1 MSRKFSKPNNGDSD
15 QERRAQLFQDLIDNL
30 GAATEMERSK
40 VYAHVGQ
47 IGANFE
53 YRLRAAVNATD
64 NSESSLAEK
73 KASSLAE
80 KKAKLKTS
88 VERFRKALEVI
99 DREESYERIFGTA
112 TDNPFAGPQL
122 HETGRHRHNERLKR
136 RGNLIA
142 LLEEEEAD
150 SQERLNAPGW
160 STKGGRANVHSM
172 AHGNPFSRI
181 FTDCC
186 PLFEEFQAGSIS
198 YSPGSKFFN
207 VAACVFELIT
217 GHDPNN
223 NDLGL
228 SLENQVRKA
237 VELYKKHAGRS

>member
-15 QERRAQLFQDLIDNL
+15 QERRAQLFQNLIDNL

-40 VYAHVGQ
+40 VYGHVGQ

-53 YRLRAAVNATD
+53 YRLRAAVDATA
-64 NSESSLAEK
+64 NSEYSLAGK
-73 KASSLAE
+73 D
-80 KKAKLKTS
+80 AKLETS
-88 VERFRKALEVI
+88 AKRYRKALEVI
-99 DREESYERIFGTA
+99 DAEESYERIFGTA
-112 TDNPFAGPQL
+112 TDDPFAGPQL
-122 HETGRHRHNERLKR
+122 HETGRHKHKERLKR
-136 RGNLIA
+136 RHKLAA

-186 PLFEEFQAGSIS
+186 PLFEEFQAGSIFDVLE
-198 YSPGSKFFN
+198 P
-207 VAACVFELIT
+207 T
-217 GHDPNN
+217 GPK
-223 NDLGL
+223 
-228 SLENQVRKA
+228 RC
-237 VELYKKHAGRS
+237 R